1 MMRTVL
7 TKIFSNK
14 QPPMMNTQLSKILLD
29 IGPSKTAEKFDG
41 WYDFI
46 HDTVA
51 SIKRQKNAFEW
62 VKNSGGSKYDHT
74 LKKAI
79 ASHMYFR
86 TKRHPN
92 LETIKQLDYN
102 AHTNCDYVTQ
112 LAYNCMIYEEELL
125 TTPDHVALATLKEIT
140 ESMV

>member
-7 TKIFSNK
+7 TKIFGSK
-14 QPPMMNTQLSKILLD
+14 QPPMMDTQLSKILLD
-29 IGPSKTAEKFDG
+29 IGPEKTDEKFDG

-51 SIKRQKNAFEW
+51 SIKRQKDAFEW
-62 VKNSGGSKYDHT
+62 VKNTGGAKYDHA
-74 LKKAI
+74 LWKAI

-86 TKRHPN
+86 TKRHPD
-92 LETIKQLDYN
+92 LDAIKQLDYD
-102 AHTNCDYVTQ
+102 AVTNCNYETQ

-125 TTPDHVALATLKEIT
+125 TTPDHVALATLKEMTASI
-140 ESMV
+140 V